1 MSENSTPK
9 VKAQK
14 YSINAPTVEQIQ
26 TDILTKVNIDHFV
39 LYFIVSCFFLLI
51 CLFYSFE
58 YQHWEDLVNL
68 QRPRPVI
75 ILSALET
82 LLFLHNSF

>member
-1 MSENSTPK
+1 MTESQTPK

-39 LYFIVSCFFLLI
+39 LYFIVSCFFL
-51 CLFYSFE
+51 Y
-58 YQHWEDLVNL
+58 
-68 QRPRPVI
+68 
-75 ILSALET
+75 
-82 LLFLHNSF
+82 